1 MRSRY
6 TDLAMEAREGEARR
20 TFAEGGIEKSVVR
33 IETVEEAERYG
44 RPQGV
49 YVTLGCAQ
57 EMTVELRTRSSL
69 ADALARVI
77 EGMLPE
83 DAKTVLVAG
92 LGNRQVTPDSL
103 GPRTVERVLVSR
115 HMLPLLPKAERDR
128 MRCVCAVAPGVLGV
142 TGVETAE
149 VLFGMTA
156 HVKPDCVI
164 AVDALAARSSQ
175 RIGCT
180 VQVTDTGIAP
190 GSGVGNHQRA
200 LTRETLGVP
209 VIAVGIPTVVY
220 AQTIV
225 SDALA
230 DAMDEMDEA
239 IVERIVSQ
247 RLGEM
252 IVTPR
257 EIDAIIGRMAG
268 VVASGINKALH
279 PGLGSQEIAQMMA
292 E

>member
-20 TFAEGGIEKSVVR
+20 YFAEGGIEKSVVR
-33 IETVEEAERYG
+33 IETAEEAERYG

-57 EMTVELRTRSSL
+57 EMTVELRTRSAL

-77 EGMLPE
+77 EEMLPE
-83 DAKTVLVAG
+83 RAKTVLVAG

-115 HMLPLLPKAERDR
+115 HMLPLLPEAERDR
-128 MRCVCAVAPGVLGV
+128 MRCVCAAAPGVLGV

-200 LTRETLGVP
+200 LTRKTLGVP
-209 VIAVGIPTVVY
+209 VIAIGIPTVVY

-230 DAMDEMDEA
+230 DAMDEADEA
-239 IVERIVSQ
+239 VVARIVSQ

-268 VVASGINKALH
+268 VVANGINKALH
-279 PGLGSQEIAQMMA
+279 PHLSSREIAQMMA